1 MTHSPASASGDQ
13 PPAGPGLTA
22 PDPTAGDLT
31 AGDLTARL
39 AADGELTAEDI
50 AALARLDDG
59 PSAGGGSWDDDPG
72 PGAGNGSWHEDP
84 DPDRNAEPPTGRL
97 APLDDEHAVLAD
109 ADAGTPRVTEALDAG
124 FTRKYAG
131 PGATGFAGGRPVV
144 GVSPGP
150 DLPWHAAS

>member
-22 PDPTAGDLT
+22 PDPTAGDPT

-72 PGAGNGSWHEDP
+72 PGAGSSCDEDADPGAGNGSWHEDP
-84 DPDRNAEPPTGRL
+84 DPD
-97 APLDDEHAVLAD
+97 
-109 ADAGTPRVTEALDAG
+109 
-124 FTRKYAG
+124 
-131 PGATGFAGGRPVV
+131 
-144 GVSPGP
+144 
-150 DLPWHAAS
+150 